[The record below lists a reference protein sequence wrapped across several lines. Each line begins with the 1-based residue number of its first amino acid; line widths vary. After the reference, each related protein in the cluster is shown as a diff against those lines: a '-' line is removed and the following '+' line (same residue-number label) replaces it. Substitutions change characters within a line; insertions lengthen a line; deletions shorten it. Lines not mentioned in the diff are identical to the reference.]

1 VLIFAACVAIFVYG
15 MVSSMLG
22 TINPGLA
29 NEFHLDNV
37 QTGYLALAQGLG
49 FVIASVSGGALMDN
63 KGKKIGL
70 LLGLGLESASLFLL
84 ANAPGYSAIIV
95 AMVGMGIGAGI
106 ILTGANALGSD
117 VSESKRAAVLN
128 FLNVFVGLGGLATPF
143 VAGNLLSGDAI
154 RVAYAGAIIT
164 SATFVLHLLTKMPS
178 PIRAASGVS
187 PQASSGVFRRP
198 VLYVFALIIFLYTA
212 CEFGIW
218 NWLVKYLISRGIQES
233 SALNILSLGFALG
246 LLLGR
251 VAIAPVLIKIPP
263 LNVVLGAAVLMAV
276 TTYSVL
282 LVSDTKMAAIA
293 VFCTGLAMAPV
304 FPTTLAVLANIFQ
317 EGTAT
322 AIGFTI
328 TCGFTGLTVSSPI
341 IGWLSGTEPK
351 GLGVGLMVLPIV
363 SIVIV
368 GITLILLRSKLGL
381 EGSAS
386 GFGPV
391 VSPSVSAERLA
402 GDGSS

>member
-1 VLIFAACVAIFVYG
+1 

-29 NEFHLDNV
+29 NRFHLDNV

-49 FVIASVSGGALMDN
+49 FVIASVLGGALMDR

-70 LLGLGLESASLFLL
+70 LLGLGLVAAALFLL
-84 ANAPGYSAIIV
+84 ANAPGYTAIIV
-95 AMVGMGIGAGI
+95 AMVGLGIGAGI

-117 VSESKRAAVLN
+117 VSESKRAAILN
-128 FLNVFVGLGGLATPF
+128 FLNIFVGLGGLATPF
-143 VAGNLLSGDAI
+143 VAGNLLSGDAV

-178 PIRAASGVS
+178 PIRAVSGVS
-187 PQASSGVFRRP
+187 SQTSSGVFRRP
-198 VLYVFALIIFLYTA
+198 VLYVLALIIFLYTA

-233 SALNILSLGFALG
+233 SALNVLSLGFALG
-246 LLLGR
+246 VLLGR
-251 VAIAPVLIKIPP
+251 VAIAPILLKIPP
-263 LNVVLGAAVLMAV
+263 LHVVLAAAVLMAI

-282 LVSDTKMAAIA
+282 QVSDPKMAAVA
-293 VFCTGLAMAPV
+293 VFCSGLAMAPV

-317 EGTAT
+317 QGTAT

-341 IGWLSGTEPK
+341 IGWLSATNPG
-351 GLGVGLMVLPIV
+351 GLRTGLKVLPIF

-368 GITLILLRSKLGL
+368 GIILLLLRSKSVPD
-381 EGSAS
+381 GSAI
-386 GFGPV
+386 
-391 VSPSVSAERLA
+391 VSRAPA
-402 GDGSS
+402 GVAAKVR

>member
-29 NEFHLDNV
+29 TKFHLDNI
-37 QTGYLALAQGLG
+37 QTGYLALAQGVG
-49 FVIASVSGGALMDN
+49 FVIASVSGGALMDR

-84 ANAPGYSAIIV
+84 ANAPGYTAIIV

-143 VAGNLLSGDAI
+143 VAGNLLSGDAV

-164 SATFVLHLLTKMPS
+164 SATFVLHVLTKMPT
-178 PIRAASGVS
+178 PIRAGSGVPSQGASGVF
-187 PQASSGVFRRP
+187 QRP
-198 VLYVFALIIFLYTA
+198 VLYVLALVIFLYTA
-212 CEFGIW
+212 CEFGMW

-251 VAIAPVLIKIPP
+251 VAIAPVLMKIPP
-263 LNVVLGAAVLMAV
+263 LHVVLGAAVLMAI
-276 TTYSVL
+276 TTYAVL
-282 LVSDTKMAAIA
+282 QVSDPTKAAVA
-293 VFCTGLAMAPV
+293 VFCSGLAMAPV

-317 EGTAT
+317 QGTAT

-341 IGWLSGTEPK
+341 IGWLSGTDPG
-351 GLGVGLMVLPIV
+351 GLRTALMVLPIF

-368 GITLILLRSKLGL
+368 GIALLLLRSKGVPDGGALG
-381 EGSAS
+381 SRAT
-386 GFGPV
+386 
-391 VSPSVSAERLA
+391 A
-402 GDGSS
+402 GAAVK